1 MRTTLLAAVAG
12 VALAAP
18 TSAGEL
24 VYRPVNPNFG
34 GSPLNGQHLLN
45 NATLQDDHEDPRSRD
60 SLAQR
65 TASSLRAGDS
75 FQDRV
80 DRLVLNQLSR
90 QILGNLTDPDT
101 GLLVPGTIDTGIS
114 TIEITDLGADLEVV
128 ITNNATGETTR
139 VLVPN

>member
-1 MRTTLLAAVAG
+1 MRTTRYA
-12 VALAAP
+12 ALAAIALAG
-18 TSAGEL
+18 SASGGEI

-34 GSPLNGQHLLN
+34 GSPLNGQHLLS
-45 NATLQDDHEDPRSRD
+45 NATLQDDHEDPRAQS

-65 TASSLRAGDS
+65 SAASLRAGDG

-114 TIEITDLGADLEVV
+114 TIEITDLGAELEVV
-128 ITNNATGETTR
+128 ITNNASGEATR
-139 VLVPN
+139 ILVPN